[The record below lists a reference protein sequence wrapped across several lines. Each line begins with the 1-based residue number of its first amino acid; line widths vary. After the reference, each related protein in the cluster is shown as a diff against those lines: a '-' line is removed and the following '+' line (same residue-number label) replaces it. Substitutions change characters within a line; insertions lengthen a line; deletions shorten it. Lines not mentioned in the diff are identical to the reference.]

1 MQSNSQQQA
10 AGRGQSAFQKRA
22 NLVSPGFSELS
33 RTSLMYADY
42 IMSHGGAMP
51 NLITDQSLLAEFER
65 INALE

>member
-1 MQSNSQQQA
+1 MQNYAQKQTGS
-10 AGRGQSAFQKRA
+10 GQSAFQKRS

-42 IMSHGGAMP
+42 IMSHGGALP
-51 NLITDQSLLAEFER
+51 DLITDQSLLNEFER